1 MTINHAL
8 ETRNP
13 GALNAGIAAEIK
25 GQGSTNDAAKVNRF
39 PVDCPQTPVPL
50 PVVGSVRMARTH
62 LLAAQFKLDDHGYH
76 CRLLDGL
83 QDGAATLLAEWD
95 GRSRPSIAEELSAYV
110 VEAAMNGAGPGGAT
124 DGG

>member
-1 MTINHAL
+1 MTITRAS

-25 GQGSTNDAAKVNRF
+25 GQGSTSDASEVNRF
-39 PVDCPQTPVPL
+39 PVDCPQMGGGSVPM

-83 QDGAATLLAEWD
+83 NDGAATLLAEWA
-95 GRSRPSIAEELSAYV
+95 GRSRPSIAEELPPYV
-110 VEAAMNGAGPGGAT
+110 VAAAIEWRRT
-124 DGG
+124 RRSY